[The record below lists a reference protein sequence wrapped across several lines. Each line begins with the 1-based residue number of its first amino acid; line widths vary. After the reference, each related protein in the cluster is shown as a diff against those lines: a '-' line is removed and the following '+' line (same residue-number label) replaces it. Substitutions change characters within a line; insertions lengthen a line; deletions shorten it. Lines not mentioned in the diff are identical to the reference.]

1 MLKDIK
7 NTKTDGGYHVVIQPV
22 GLPYYPCVLKF
33 QKQKTNGGY
42 HVVTQPV
49 GLPYNRNSVS
59 IIKLERER
67 EREKKRKRG
76 KEIRRKGQKENISTE
91 KM

>member
-7 NTKTDGGYHVVIQPV
+7 NKKTDGGYHVVIQPV

-59 IIKLERER
+59 IIKPERER
-67 EREKKRKRG
+67 ERERER
-76 KEIRRKGQKENISTE
+76 E
-91 KM
+91 